1 MRQFIGGIIVGAVMT
16 ASLGLA
22 GNLYDRQGQ
31 PAAPRG
37 SVQQFDYFRER
48 QQQLDVG
55 AMRREADR
63 QRLERNLGRPCE
75 K

>member
-1 MRQFIGGIIVGAVMT
+1 MKQFGLGLVVGSILT

-22 GNLYDRQGQ
+22 GIYDKSGQ

-48 QQQLDVG
+48 QQQLDVQ
-55 AMRREADR
+55 ALRRESDR
-63 QRLERNLGRPCE
+63 QRAERQSHPCD

>member
-1 MRQFIGGIIVGAVMT
+1 MKQFGLGLVVGSILT

-22 GNLYDRQGQ
+22 GIYDKSGQ

-37 SVQQFDYFRER
+37 SVQQSDYFRER
-48 QQQLDVG
+48 QQQLDIQ
-55 AMRREADR
+55 ALRRESDR
-63 QRLERNLGRPCE
+63 QRAERQLHPCD